1 MGFGTKPWY
10 DLTYRDKTTGRNVTY
25 NNMAREETR
34 DMAVGL
40 CERLKAGSV
49 DLVKVTNR
57 FGVDVTVDFF
67 GDLA

>member
-10 DLTYRDKTTGRNVTY
+10 DLTYRDVATGRNVTY
-25 NNMAREETR
+25 KNMAREETR
-34 DMAVGL
+34 DMAVDL
-40 CERLKAGSV
+40 CARLKAGKV

-67 GDLA
+67 GDRA